1 MTLSLRMDI
10 PGSYMAQLYSG
21 GGAVVESIRI
31 EGVEGAR
38 TELMDI
44 PGTLAAGIYFLNAG

>member
-1 MTLSLRMDI
+1 
-10 PGSYMAQLYSG
+10 MAQLYSG